1 MMKAIDKSQIRIRAE
16 EARAAALWTLPVVQ
30 GQHTVA
36 LERKPEP
43 VEEAVVEEEIVAQ
56 KLTLSELE
64 KIRED
69 AYQEGLLQG
78 REEGLAKGLEEGRQT
93 GHAEGLARA
102 QAEVDARLQLLQA
115 ALTQLDTP
123 LRHIDQQVEQ
133 LVAELTLEFAQA
145 VVANELNT
153 SPETVLKAVQDCI
166 AQLPQHAGDVLIQ
179 VHPEDLEVVEPLVAV
194 NERWQILDNAD
205 IQRGGCKVEASNTV
219 IDHTM
224 EQRLAAATSQL
235 RQAFYQPAD
244 GQTDAGAEPE
254 STDE

>member
-16 EARAAALWTLPVVQ
+16 DARAAALWTLPVVK

-36 LERKPEP
+36 LEQKPEAP
-43 VEEAVVEEEIVAQ
+43 EEQFVEEEIVAQ

-78 REEGLAKGLEEGRQT
+78 REDGLAKGLEEGRET
-93 GHAEGLARA
+93 GHAEGMAAA
-102 QAEVDARLQLLQA
+102 QNEIESRMQLLQS
-115 ALTQLDTP
+115 ALEQLSTP
-123 LRHIDQQVEQ
+123 LRQVDQQVEQ
-133 LVAELTLEFAQA
+133 LVVDLVLEFGQA
-145 VVANELNT
+145 VVANELQS
-153 SPETVLKAVQDCI
+153 SPDTVLQVVQECI
-166 AQLPQHAGDVLIQ
+166 SQLPQHAGSVLIQ
-179 VHPEDLEVVEPLVAV
+179 VNPEDLTVVEPLVAV
-194 NERWQILDNAD
+194 NENWQLLDNVD

-235 RQAFYQPAD
+235 RYALCEQS
-244 GQTDAGAEPE
+244 GTESDAGNEPGSLHE
-254 STDE
+254 